1 MALFWKSENVERKQ
15 KNQKSENRRINVA
28 LFCKTEK
35 ARKTEKNRKQKMLG
49 ENRKKIKKVK
59 TD

>member
-35 ARKTEKNRKQKMLG
+35 ARKTEKKQKT
-49 ENRKKIKKVK
+49 ENVG
-59 TD
+59 